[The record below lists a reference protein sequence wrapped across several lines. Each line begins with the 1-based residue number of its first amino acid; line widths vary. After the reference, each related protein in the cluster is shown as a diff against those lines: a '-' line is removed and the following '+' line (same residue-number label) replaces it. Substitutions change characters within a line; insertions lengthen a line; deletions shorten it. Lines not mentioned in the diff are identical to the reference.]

1 MASSTTE
8 LIKEKL
14 DVVQFLRGYLNLQPA
29 GKNFKTLC
37 PFHKE
42 KTPSFMVSPER
53 QSWHC
58 FGCGLG
64 GDIFG
69 FLMRYENLEFG
80 EALRVLAEKAGVE
93 LRRLDPAEYKY
104 TGLLFELQN
113 EAKEFFK
120 KAFTSALPARQY
132 LEKRGLKPETIDE
145 FELGWAPNEP
155 EALSMHF
162 LNVGYA
168 PDDILRA
175 GLAVK
180 NDRGLF
186 LDRFRGRIMFPI
198 HNHFG
203 KVVGF
208 TGRVLPTPQINADG
222 DADRRGYIS
231 ENQRSNQR
239 ESAFATQ
246 VAKYMNS
253 PETPIFSKSRL
264 LYGFWKS
271 KNFIRD
277 AGSVFLVEG
286 QTDFLMS
293 WQAGVKNIVATSGT
307 ALTPDHLKS
316 LRRLTEEIV
325 LSFDSDAAGSAASER
340 AIDLAE
346 ANDFSVKVA
355 TFADF
360 KDPAE
365 AVEAGP
371 ENLTEA
377 IKAAVPAPQFYFEK
391 YLGDVKEWGSRNA
404 TKRIRVVLGKLKA
417 MTSAADRDFWVHNLA
432 EKTGLSENML
442 REEMENIDLPK
453 ADFKSVADAIS
464 GAERAQGHS
473 KEYSRRERISENLLR
488 AAFAKSDYGIIED
501 TVPYLAVGY
510 EKIFAAL
517 KKGERKL
524 SDPTLDESLDSVI
537 LGAADVSAAEISEL
551 KSELVKEHL
560 KEERHR
566 LADDIKRREEA
577 GDEAGRQSAIREL
590 QNINEKLNSLSAT
603 ALES

>member
-1 MASSTTE
+1 MPSSTTE

-14 DVVQFLRGYLNLQPA
+14 DIVAFLRGYLNLQPA
-29 GKNFKTLC
+29 GKNFKASC

-69 FLMRYENLEFG
+69 FIMRYENLEFG

-93 LRRLDPAEYKY
+93 LRRLDPAEHKY

-113 EAKEFFK
+113 AAKEFFVKALIAAPVVK
-120 KAFTSALPARQY
+120 KYLAGRQ
-132 LEKRGLKPETIDE
+132 LKPETIDE

-155 EALSMHF
+155 EALAMYF
-162 LNVGYA
+162 LNRGYA

-180 NDRGLF
+180 TERGLL

-208 TGRVLPTPQINADG
+208 TGRVLPQF
-222 DADRRGYIS
+222 
-231 ENQRSNQR
+231 ENEN
-239 ESAFATQ
+239 
-246 VAKYMNS
+246 VGKYVNS
-253 PETPIFSKSRL
+253 PETPIFAKSRL

-271 KNFIRD
+271 KNFIHD

-286 QTDFLMS
+286 QMDFLAS
-293 WQAGVKNIVATSGT
+293 WQAGVKNAVATSGT
-307 ALTPDHLKS
+307 ALTSDHLRA

-346 ANDFSVKVA
+346 ANDFGVKVA
-355 TFADF
+355 TFVDF

-365 AVEAGP
+365 AVEAGA
-371 ENLTEA
+371 ENFIKA
-377 IKAAVPAPQFYFEK
+377 IKEAVPAPQFYFDK
-391 YLGDVKEWGSRNA
+391 YLGDVKEWGSRDA
-404 TKRIRVVLGKLKA
+404 TKKIRVVLGKLKA
-417 MTSAADRDFWVHNLA
+417 MASAADRDFWVHSVA
-432 EKTGLSENML
+432 EKTGLRENML
-442 REEMENIDLPK
+442 REEMEYIDLPR
-453 ADFKSVADAIS
+453 ADFKSVADA
-464 GAERAQGHS
+464 ANDAAAVHS
-473 KEYSRRERISENLLR
+473 KEHSRRELISENLLR
-488 AAFAKSDYGIIED
+488 AAVAKSDYNILED
-501 TVPYLAVGY
+501 AVSYFASGY
-510 EKIFAAL
+510 DKIFVAL
-517 KKGERKL
+517 KNGERKL
-524 SDPTLDESLDSVI
+524 SDPALDESLNFIV
-537 LGAADVSAAEISEL
+537 LGAADTSVAEIGEL
-551 KSELVKEHL
+551 KNELVKEYL
-560 KEERHR
+560 KDERRR
-566 LADDIKRREEA
+566 LARDIKRHEDA
-577 GDEAGRQSAIREL
+577 GNETGREL
-590 QNINEKLNSLSAT
+590 AIQELQSINEKLNSLSA
-603 ALES
+603 AVFES